1 MKSGDRTQH
10 ELSVQNNRDAQRILL
25 SDSCGEEGSDGSISL
40 GTSESGSFQDSDSS
54 WDLKKRQVSLRS
66 KWNANRRR
74 GDDRTEHEVI
84 VQSNRD
90 ANKGEVMTGPNMK
103 LQFKAIEMLIKGEV
117 MTGLNMRLLFRVIG
131 MLRKEEVITGLNMRL
146 LFRRS

>member
-1 MKSGDRTQH
+1 MQS
-10 ELSVQNNRDAQRILL
+10 NRDAQRILL
-25 SDSCGEEGSDGSISL
+25 SDSCSEEGSDGSISL

-74 GDDRTEHEVI
+74 GDDRTEHEVT

-90 ANKGEVMTGPNMK
+90 ANKRRGDDRTEHEVAVQSKCYENMK
-103 LQFKAIEMLIKGEV
+103 RGDDRTE
-117 MTGLNMRLLFRVIG
+117 
-131 MLRKEEVITGLNMRL
+131 
-146 LFRRS
+146 